1 MAAACVS
8 ARQPVG
14 CRAELSAAQNEGNA
28 LQQEK
33 LLVEQRWERWKSDPQ
48 DISKIPPHRA
58 AQILFDMYLINE
70 FEHALL
76 RLKADDC
83 VWGPVHTSVGQE
95 AVAAASI
102 RALTGQDKIT
112 GTHRAHHQFLSKAMN
127 YVLDPSWDPAA
138 DAVPDAGRE
147 AITRTFAEI
156 MGLKNGYCGGR
167 GGSMHLRYLEA
178 GVLGTNAIV
187 AGGIPIAVGSA
198 FAEKQAATGNVVV
211 SYFGDGA
218 INQGALHEAA
228 NLAGIWDLPVI
239 FFIENNLYAVGT
251 PSDEACA
258 VKLLSQRANAYG
270 MNALIVDGNDTVAI
284 YEATRTAAE
293 DIRAGGKPWFIEAFC
308 YRKYHHAGDTPGSAF
323 GYRSKEE
330 EAQFADQDVMVQFP
344 AALAAAGILGKKQA
358 QQIREKA
365 AACVQE
371 AVDTCTNPG
380 TPRTVREEL
389 WPSPESATEGV
400 RSDGSELAGLR
411 YAEREDFSDFRQLAY
426 SDAIAEATGRW
437 LERDE
442 RAVVLGEEVASFGGG
457 AYGATKGLPKK
468 YPDRVINTPIS
479 EAGFVGLGLGAAMSG
494 MRPVVEVMFPD
505 FAFVAG
511 DQLFNQIA
519 KARHMYG
526 GTTNLPLVVRTRIA
540 IGCGYGGQHSM
551 DPVGLFA
558 LFAGWRIVA
567 PSNSFDYVGLFNTAM
582 HSNDPVVFLEHHA
595 LYKNKSDLPTDD
607 LDYCIPFG
615 KARLIAEGNDLTIVT
630 YGYMTERLRALRG
643 TLSEKGVSADI
654 IDLRT
659 LDFPSMDFETIG
671 ESLKKTGA
679 MVIVEEAAGGQAI
692 GNRIAAIASA
702 RYFDY
707 LDAPCFSLTSLDV
720 PNSVS
725 RVLEA
730 AAMLDDD
737 TIVDTVVKAA
747 DRRLL

>member
-1 MAAACVS
+1 M
-8 ARQPVG
+8 
-14 CRAELSAAQNEGNA
+14 
-28 LQQEK
+28 
-33 LLVEQRWERWKSDPQ
+33 EQRWERWKSDPQ

-112 GTHRAHHQFLSKAMN
+112 GTHRAHHQFLSKTMN
-127 YVLDPSWDPAA
+127 YVLDPSWNPVTDP
-138 DAVPDAGRE
+138 VPQQGRE

-156 MGLKNGYCGGR
+156 MGLKTGYCGGR
-167 GGSMHLRYLEA
+167 GGSMHLRYLDA

-211 SYFGDGA
+211 AYFGDGA

-228 NLAGIWDLPVI
+228 NLAGIWNLPVI

-251 PSDEACA
+251 HADEATA
-258 VKLLSQRANAYG
+258 VKLLSQRANSYA
-270 MNALIVDGNDTVAI
+270 MNALIVDGSDTVAV

-308 YRKYHHAGDTPGSAF
+308 YRKYHHAGDTPGSAY
-323 GYRSKEE
+323 GYRSKQE
-330 EAQFADQDVMVQFP
+330 EAQFAHEDALEQFP
-344 AALAAAGILGKKQA
+344 AALEAAGILQEDQA
-358 QQIREKA
+358 EQIRKKA
-365 AACVQE
+365 AACVLE
-371 AVDTCTNPG
+371 AMDTCTNPG
-380 TPRTVREEL
+380 EPRTVREEL
-389 WPSPESATEGV
+389 WPTPESAVEGV
-400 RSDGSELAGLR
+400 RSSGEELAGLR
-411 YAEREDFSDFRQLAY
+411 YAEFDDFSEFQQQAY
-426 SDAIAEATGRW
+426 NDAIAAVTGRW

-442 RAVVLGEEVASFGGG
+442 RTVVLGEEIASFGGG
-457 AYGATKGLPKK
+457 AYGATKGLPKR
-468 YPDRVINTPIS
+468 YPTRVLNTPIS
-479 EAGFVGLGLGAAMSG
+479 EAGFIGLGLGAAMSG
-494 MRPVVEVMFPD
+494 MRPVIEIMFPD
-505 FAFVAG
+505 FALVAA

-526 GTTNLPLVVRTRIA
+526 GTTDLPLVVRTRIA
-540 IGCGYGGQHSM
+540 TGCGYGGQHSM

-558 LFAGWRIVA
+558 LFPGWRIVA

-582 HSNDPVVFLEHHA
+582 HSNDPVVMLEHHEV
-595 LYKNKSDLPTDD
+595 YKTKSDLPVDD

-615 KARLIAEGNDLTIVT
+615 KARVIQEGNDLTVVT
-630 YGYMTERLRALRG
+630 YGYMTERLRRLSS
-643 TLSEKGVSADI
+643 TLAERGVSCDI

-659 LDFPSMDFETIG
+659 LDFPSLDFETIG
-671 ESLKKTGA
+671 TSLIKTGA
-679 MVIVEEAAGGQAI
+679 VVFVEEAAGGQAI
-692 GNRIAAIASA
+692 GNRISAIITA
-702 RYFDY
+702 RYFDW

-730 AAMLDDD
+730 AAMLDDT
-737 TIVDTVVKAA
+737 TIVETLVTAA
-747 DRRLL
+747 NRRLI